1 MAEAEVYLIVALSG
15 RALALAVRRSG
26 RCPVVLDLFGDADMR
41 ANAAASLI
49 VAGDFD
55 KGFDESALL
64 AAAER
69 LAPAGSLPPYGLAY
83 GSGLESRPELL
94 ARLAEGRRLYGN
106 TPETVARTKDPR
118 RFFPLLDRLGIPY
131 PEIAYA
137 PPADPAGWLV
147 KQIGGSG
154 GGHVA
159 AAGADAAPGEGSYF
173 QRRMRGRSIGVS
185 FLADGRRSFLLG
197 CSEQWSSP
205 SARPGTYRFGGLL
218 QPTEISQHVLATIPA
233 MLDALVDGFGLVGL
247 NSLDLLVEGDDM
259 HVLEVN
265 PRPGANLDVFDGGD
279 PAGLFGLHVAACEGR
294 LPRQWTPP
302 PATTAMSVLYAD
314 EPLLVPTEISWPD
327 WVADRPAP
335 GARIERGAPVCTVL
349 VAASSCDAAR
359 ELMVAREAFVRA
371 SLCPADDRP
380 APCRARGGAG

>member
-1 MAEAEVYLIVALSG
+1 MAEAEVYLVVALSG

-26 RCPVVLDLFGDADMR
+26 RRPVVLDLFGDADMR
-41 ANAAASLI
+41 ASAEASLI
-49 VAGDFD
+49 VAGDLD
-55 KGFDESALL
+55 KGFDGSALL

-69 LAPAGSLPPYGLAY
+69 LAPAGSRPRYGLAY

-106 TPETVARTKDPR
+106 TPETVAQTKDPR
-118 RFFPLLDRLGIPY
+118 CFFPLLDRLGIPY
-131 PEIAYA
+131 PEIAYM
-137 PPADPAGWLV
+137 PPADPADWLV

-159 AAGADAAPGEGSYF
+159 AAGAEAVPGESSYF
-173 QRRMRGRSIGVS
+173 QRWIRGRSVGVS

-218 QPTEISQHVLATIPA
+218 QPAEISRHALETIPA
-233 MLDALVDGFGLVGL
+233 MLDALIAGFGLVGL
-247 NSLDLLVEGDDM
+247 NSLDLLVEDDDI

-294 LPRQWTPP
+294 LPREWTPP
-302 PATTAMSVLYAD
+302 AATTAMSVLYAD
-314 EPLLVPTEISWPD
+314 EPLLVPAEISWPG

-335 GARIERGAPVCTVL
+335 DARIERGAPICTVL
-349 VAASSCDAAR
+349 AAASSRGAAR
-359 ELMVAREAFVRA
+359 ELMAAREAFVRA
-371 SLCPADDRP
+371 SLCAADGGPARLP
-380 APCRARGGAG
+380 G

>member
-1 MAEAEVYLIVALSG
+1 LAEAEVYLIVALSG

-26 RCPVVLDLFGDADMR
+26 RRPVVLDLFGDADMR
-41 ANAAASLI
+41 ASAEASLI

-55 KGFDESALL
+55 RGFDESALL

-69 LAPAGSLPPYGLAY
+69 LAPAGSLPRYGLAY
-83 GSGLESRPELL
+83 GSGLESRPDLL
-94 ARLAEGRRLYGN
+94 AKLAAGRQLYGN
-106 TPETVARTKDPR
+106 APETVARTKDPR
-118 RFFPLLDRLGIPY
+118 CFFPLLDRLGIPY

-147 KQIGGSG
+147 KQIGASG

-159 AAGADAAPGEGSYF
+159 AAGADAAPGERHYF
-173 QRRMRGRSIGVS
+173 QHRMRGRSIGVS

-205 SARPGTYRFGGLL
+205 SARPGTYRFGGLM
-218 QPTEISQHVLATIPA
+218 QPAEISQRVLEATPA

-247 NSLDLLVEGDDM
+247 NSLDLLVEADDM

-302 PATTAMSVLYAD
+302 AATTAMSVLYAD
-314 EPLLVPTEISWPD
+314 EPLLVPTEISWPG

-335 GARIERGAPVCTVL
+335 GAWIERGAPICTVL
-349 VAASSCDAAR
+349 AAASSRHDTR
-359 ELMVAREAFVRA
+359 ELMAAREAFVRS
-371 SLCPADDRP
+371 SLHAADGDP
-380 APCRARGGAG
+380 HPLSS